1 MAAVIVVAMW
11 DGRGEAVVV
20 VVKRIMGRTVMG
32 VVIMGCGGVAVIVV
46 TMVAVRR
53 GRCMIVVR
61 GVAVIIMAVRRP
73 GGMVVMPMLGVGR
86 GVSMIV
92 VAVVVVPMVRRDG
105 SMTVVISGGSVMTM
119 VIMAVSDRSG
129 VIVVTVAGVGTV
141 TRAIAVTCAVIVV
154 RLVLVAHMTLS
165 PSRCSRSLRR
175 NRYNVI
181 KLSARLRSPRR
192 RAHRGARH

>member
-61 GVAVIIMAVRRP
+61 GVAVIIMAVRRR

-105 SMTVVISGGSVMTM
+105 SMTVVISGGSIMTM
-119 VIMAVSDRSG
+119 VIMALSDRSG
-129 VIVVTVAGVGTV
+129 VIVAGVGTV

-181 KLSARLRSPRR
+181 KPSARLRSPRR
-192 RAHRGARH
+192 RAHTGARR

>member
-92 VAVVVVPMVRRDG
+92 VPMVRRDG

-129 VIVVTVAGVGTV
+129 VIVVTVSGVV
-141 TRAIAVTCAVIVV
+141 TGAMAVTCAVIVV
-154 RLVLVAHMTLS
+154 RLVLVAHCDSVPQPLFAVFAAKS
-165 PSRCSRSLRR
+165 
-175 NRYNVI
+175 V
-181 KLSARLRSPRR
+181 
-192 RAHRGARH
+192 

>member
-61 GVAVIIMAVRRP
+61 GVAVIIMAVRRR

-105 SMTVVISGGSVMTM
+105 SMTV

-154 RLVLVAHMTLS
+154 RLVLVAHCDSVPQPLFAVFAAKS
-165 PSRCSRSLRR
+165 
-175 NRYNVI
+175 V
-181 KLSARLRSPRR
+181 
-192 RAHRGARH
+192 

>member
-61 GVAVIIMAVRRP
+61 GVAVIIMAVRRR

-129 VIVVTVAGVGTV
+129 VIVVTVSGVV
-141 TRAIAVTCAVIVV
+141 TGAMAVTCAVIVV
-154 RLVLVAHMTLS
+154 RLVLVAHCDSVPQPLFAVFAAKS
-165 PSRCSRSLRR
+165 
-175 NRYNVI
+175 V
-181 KLSARLRSPRR
+181 
-192 RAHRGARH
+192 